1 MRYAL
6 RRATIVDRRIC
17 RARNS
22 FLSPRLG
29 IVAKFFVPVFK
40 CVSLC
45 GAWWGDRIFMLRLV
59 LLLIVVALVLVGP
72 QLWTRRVFAKHS
84 APRPDYPGTGG
95 ELARHLLNRFDL
107 QHITVEPTETG
118 DHYDPVTKAVRLTP
132 AIFDGK
138 SLTAITIAAH
148 EVGHAIQDHLGYQP
162 LAERTKLVRIAQGA
176 EKVGAV
182 LMMGIPVAA
191 AVARTPVASVV
202 VMTAG
207 MATMGISTLVH
218 LVTLPVEWDA
228 SFRRALPVLRQGQY
242 LTPEDEQGARSI
254 LTAAALTYVAASLA
268 SLLNLWR
275 WIAFLRR

>member
-1 MRYAL
+1 M
-6 RRATIVDRRIC
+6 V
-17 RARNS
+17 
-22 FLSPRLG
+22 RL
-29 IVAKFFVPVFK
+29 I
-40 CVSLC
+40 
-45 GAWWGDRIFMLRLV
+45 
-59 LLLIVVALVLVGP
+59 LLLIIVGLVILGP

-84 APRPDYPGTGG
+84 APRPDYPGTGA

-107 QHITVEPTETG
+107 QHIKVEPTETG
-118 DHYDPVTKAVRLTP
+118 DHYDPVSKAVRLTP

-182 LMMGIPVAA
+182 LMMGIPIAA
-191 AVARTPVASVV
+191 AVARTPLASVV
-202 VMTAG
+202 VLMAG

-228 SFRRALPVLRQGQY
+228 SFGRALPVLRQGRY
-242 LTPEDEQGARSI
+242 LSSDDERGARSI

-275 WIAFLRR
+275 WIGFLRR

>member
-1 MRYAL
+1 M
-6 RRATIVDRRIC
+6 V
-17 RARNS
+17 
-22 FLSPRLG
+22 
-29 IVAKFFVPVFK
+29 
-40 CVSLC
+40 
-45 GAWWGDRIFMLRLV
+45 RLV
-59 LLLIVVALVLVGP
+59 LLLIIVALVILGP

-84 APRPDYPGTGG
+84 APRPDFPGTGG

-107 QHITVEPTETG
+107 EHITVEPTEIG
-118 DHYDPVTKAVRLTP
+118 DHYDPVGKAVRLTP
-132 AIFDGK
+132 AIFEGK

-182 LMMGIPVAA
+182 LMMGIPIAA

-202 VMTAG
+202 VMVAG
-207 MATMGISTLVH
+207 LATMGISTLVH

-228 SFRRALPVLRQGQY
+228 SFKRALPVLRQGNY
-242 LTPEDEQGARSI
+242 LAPEDERGARSI

>member
-1 MRYAL
+1 M
-6 RRATIVDRRIC
+6 V
-17 RARNS
+17 
-22 FLSPRLG
+22 
-29 IVAKFFVPVFK
+29 
-40 CVSLC
+40 
-45 GAWWGDRIFMLRLV
+45 RLV
-59 LLLIVVALVLVGP
+59 LLVIIVGLVILGP

-107 QHITVEPTETG
+107 QHITVEPTEVG
-118 DHYDPVTKAVRLTP
+118 DHYDPVGKAVRLTP
-132 AIFDGK
+132 GIFEGK

-148 EVGHAIQDHLGYQP
+148 EVGHALQDHLGYQP

-182 LMMGIPVAA
+182 LMMGIPIAA

-202 VMTAG
+202 VMMAG

-242 LTPEDEQGARSI
+242 LTPEDEQGARRI

>member
-1 MRYAL
+1 
-6 RRATIVDRRIC
+6 
-17 RARNS
+17 
-22 FLSPRLG
+22 
-29 IVAKFFVPVFK
+29 
-40 CVSLC
+40 
-45 GAWWGDRIFMLRLV
+45 MLRVV
-59 LLLIVVALVLVGP
+59 LLVMIVGLIVLGP

-84 APRPDYPGTGG
+84 TPRPDYPGTGG
-95 ELARHLLNRFDL
+95 ELARHLLNRFDM
-107 QHITVEPTETG
+107 QHITVEPTAMG
-118 DHYDPVTKAVRLTP
+118 DHYDPVSKTVRLTP

-182 LMMGIPVAA
+182 LMMGIPIAG

-202 VMTAG
+202 VLMAG
-207 MATMGISTLVH
+207 LATMGISTLVH
-218 LVTLPVEWDA
+218 LLTLPVEWDA

-242 LTPEDEQGARSI
+242 LSPDDEQGARSI

>member
-1 MRYAL
+1 M
-6 RRATIVDRRIC
+6 I
-17 RARNS
+17 
-22 FLSPRLG
+22 
-29 IVAKFFVPVFK
+29 
-40 CVSLC
+40 
-45 GAWWGDRIFMLRLV
+45 RLV
-59 LLLIVVALVLVGP
+59 LLVIIVGLVILGP
-72 QLWTRRVFAKHS
+72 QLWTRCVFAKHS
-84 APRPDYPGTGG
+84 TPRPDYPGTGG

-118 DHYDPVTKAVRLTP
+118 DHYDPVGKAVRLTP

-138 SLTAITIAAH
+138 SLTAITVAAH

-182 LMMGIPVAA
+182 LMMGIPIAG

-202 VMTAG
+202 VMMAG

-218 LVTLPVEWDA
+218 LLTLPVEWDA

-242 LTPEDEQGARSI
+242 LAPDDERGARSI